1 MNNHNKKNIVP
12 VGDREN
18 ESSGQRMMEYIP
30 AKTIVTKTKAPYWFG
45 ADYNMNIYRGCNHGC
60 IYCDSRSHCY
70 RIDDFGTVRAKQD
83 ALRIIRDDLS
93 KKRKRG
99 VIATGAM
106 SDPYNPYEEELH
118 LTKNALE
125 LIHAYRFGVSIATKS
140 TLVVRDTDI
149 LKDIKYRAPVVVK
162 LTITVADDKLCKII
176 EPNAPVSSERF
187 EATKTLSGSG
197 IYTGVLMM
205 PILPFIEDTEENIIA
220 IARKAKEC
228 GARFIYPAMGMTL
241 RAGNREYYYEN
252 LDRHFPEIKE
262 KYIKRYGERYSC
274 TSPKAKKLWGVFSE
288 ECKRLGLLYKMSGII
303 NDYKREYIDSVEQ
316 LGLFENKQ

>member
-1 MNNHNKKNIVP
+1 
-12 VGDREN
+12 
-18 ESSGQRMMEYIP
+18 MEYIP
-30 AKTIVTKTKAPYWFG
+30 AKTIVTRTKNPYWFG
-45 ADYNMNIYRGCNHGC
+45 ADYNMNIYRGCCHGC

-70 RIDDFGTVRAKQD
+70 RVDNFDSVRAKQD

-106 SDPYNPYEEELH
+106 SDPYNPYEKELQ
-118 LTKNALE
+118 LTRNALE
-125 LIHAYRFGVSIATKS
+125 LINAYRFGVTVATKS

-149 LKDIKYRAPVVVK
+149 LKDIKYRAPAVVK
-162 LTITVADDKLCKII
+162 LTITAADDNLCKLV

-187 EATKTLSGSG
+187 EAIKMLSDSG

-205 PILPFIEDTEENIIA
+205 PILPFIEDTEENILS

-228 GARFIYPAMGMTL
+228 GARFIYPAMGTTL

-252 LDRHFPEIKE
+252 LDRHFPGIKE

-274 TSPKAKKLWGVFSE
+274 TSPKAKKLWSHFSE
-288 ECKRLGLLYKMSGII
+288 ECRKLGLLYKMSGII
-303 NDYKREYIDSVEQ
+303 NDYRREYVDTVEQ
-316 LGLFENKQ
+316 LDLFG